1 MKLTTGR
8 EHTLLVE
15 KYRPNKLENFIGDE
29 KFKKSIQK
37 QLDNN
42 DIQNYMFHGKAGG
55 GKTTLA
61 KLIVQNLDCDYLFIN
76 ASDESGIDVIRN
88 KIKGFAATASAKDIK
103 VVILDE
109 AEFIN
114 IKGQGALRA
123 LIEQFSKTT
132 RFIMT
137 CNYIDR
143 IIDPLQS
150 RCEVIKIQPPS
161 KKDVAV
167 HLAKIMDLEGIKY
180 TGDNVKVLIN
190 RFYPDMRKM
199 LNSIQTYSKNG
210 VLELDETVTNTS
222 KYIDEVISE
231 LSKDKPKFKEIRQI
245 IADSNENSFDALMDS
260 IWDNASKIMPDQIGV
275 LAILINE
282 AQYKSNFSLDK
293 EINICALLY
302 NIIEKK

>member
-15 KYRPNKLENFIGDE
+15 KYRPNKLENFIGEE

-76 ASDESGIDVIRN
+76 ASDESGIDTIRN
-88 KIKGFAATASAKDIK
+88 KIKGFAATASTKDIK

-161 KKDVAV
+161 KKDVAI
-167 HLAKIMDLEGIKY
+167 HLANIMDLEGIKY

-190 RFYPDMRKM
+190 KFYPDMRKM
-199 LNSIQTYSKNG
+199 LNSIQTYSKDG
-210 VLELDETVTNTS
+210 VLGLDETVTNTS
-222 KYIDEVISE
+222 KYVDEVINE
-231 LSKDKPKFKEIRQI
+231 LSKDKPKFKDIRQI
-245 IADSNENSFDALMDS
+245 IADSNESSFDTLMDS
-260 IWDNASKIMPDQIGV
+260 MWGNASKIMPGNTGM
-275 LAILINE
+275 LAILIND
-282 AQYKSNFSLDK
+282 AQYKSNFALDK
-293 EINICALLY
+293 EINICALIY